1 MEGLPRGRRKL
12 RSRLRQY
19 YAAGAGKPSGTF
31 RFGPRWVAIVIDP
44 NEPMT
49 SPHVCFVGLG
59 NLPVLAPEYSDQPAG
74 GEALQ
79 HTLLARALARR
90 GWRVSMIVLDHGQRD
105 GATWDGV
112 KTYKAYRADEGIPVV
127 RFLHPRW
134 TKLQS
139 ALQRADADIYYTSCA
154 GAELGQ
160 VALFARRHGRK
171 VVFRIASDSD
181 CDPRAL
187 LVRYWRDRQ
196 LYRWGLTRADLV
208 LAQTPSQQR
217 ALVRNFGRSSRV
229 VGLAVEPAG
238 RRRAFQERDI
248 DALWVANVRA
258 LKRPLLFLEAAARLP
273 SLTFHLI
280 GARLAEAPELYEEVR
295 ARSESLPNVTFH
307 GFVPQHRVG
316 EFFERARIHVST
328 SDTEGFP
335 NTFLQAWSRG
345 TPVVT
350 FLDPEGMVSRNGL
363 GVSVS
368 DSEGLQAAIA
378 RLAGDPAA
386 WQAASA
392 RSTRYFDEHFD
403 ESQSVSAYMEAFSG
417 LLRESAPAAL
427 MSVGK

>member
-1 MEGLPRGRRKL
+1 M
-12 RSRLRQY
+12 
-19 YAAGAGKPSGTF
+19 
-31 RFGPRWVAIVIDP
+31 
-44 NEPMT
+44 
-49 SPHVCFVGLG
+49 
-59 NLPVLAPEYSDQPAG
+59 LAPEYCDQPAG

-90 GWRVSMIVLDHGQRD
+90 GWRVSMIVLDHGQPD

-112 KTYKAYRADEGIPVV
+112 RTYKAYRAEEGLPVV

-134 TKLQS
+134 TKLQG

-160 VALFARRHGRK
+160 MALFARRNGKR

-187 LVRYWRDRQ
+187 LVRYWRDRK
-196 LYRWGLTRADLV
+196 LYRWGLARADLV
-208 LAQTPSQQR
+208 LAQTAAQQR
-217 ALVRNFGRSSRV
+217 ALVRNFGRQSRV
-229 VGLAVEPAG
+229 VGLAVEAAG
-238 RRRAFQERDI
+238 RRPGFHERDI

-258 LKRPLLFLEAAARLP
+258 LKRPHLFLDAAVRLP
-273 SLTFHLI
+273 GLSFHLI
-280 GARLAEAPELYEEVR
+280 GARLAEAPALYEEVR

-307 GFVPQHRVG
+307 GFVPQHRIG
-316 EFFERARIHVST
+316 AFFERARLHVST

-350 FLDPEGMVSRNGL
+350 FLDPEGTISRNGT
-363 GVSVS
+363 GAAVS
-368 DSEGLQAAIA
+368 DPDGLHAAIA

-386 WQAASA
+386 WQAASSS
-392 RSTRYFDEHFD
+392 STRYYDQHFD
-403 ESQSVSAYMEAFSG
+403 ESRSVSAYLEAFSE
-417 LLRESAPAAL
+417 LLQARPPASSAAL
-427 MSVGK
+427 GG

>member
-1 MEGLPRGRRKL
+1 M
-12 RSRLRQY
+12 
-19 YAAGAGKPSGTF
+19 
-31 RFGPRWVAIVIDP
+31 VA
-44 NEPMT
+44 
-49 SPHVCFVGLG
+49 PHVCFVGLG

-90 GWRVSMIVLDHGQRD
+90 GWRVSMIVLDHGQSD

-112 KTYKAYRADEGIPVV
+112 KTFKAYRAEDGLPVV

-134 TKLQS
+134 TKLRS

-160 VALFARRHGRK
+160 IALFARRNRKK

-196 LYRWGLTRADLV
+196 LYRWGLARADLV
-208 LAQTPSQQR
+208 LAQTPAQQR
-217 ALVRNFGRSSRV
+217 ALVRNFGRQSRV
-229 VGLAVEPAG
+229 AGLAVEAAG
-238 RRRAFQERDI
+238 RRRAFHERDI
-248 DALWVANVRA
+248 DALWVANLRA
-258 LKRPLLFLEAAARLP
+258 LKRPHLFLDAAVRLP
-273 SLTFHLI
+273 SLSFHLI
-280 GARLAEAPELYEEVR
+280 GARLAEAPALYEEVR

-316 EFFERARIHVST
+316 AFFERARLHVST

-350 FLDPEGMVSRNGL
+350 FLDPEGAISRNGT
-363 GVSVS
+363 GAAVS
-368 DSEGLQAAIA
+368 DPDGLQAAIA
-378 RLAGDPAA
+378 RLARDPAA
-386 WQAASA
+386 WQAASSS
-392 RSTRYFDEHFD
+392 STSYYDEHFD
-403 ESQSVSAYMEAFSG
+403 ESRSVSAYLEAFSG
-417 LLRESAPAAL
+417 LLRARPPAASAAL
-427 MSVGK
+427 GK

>member
-1 MEGLPRGRRKL
+1 
-12 RSRLRQY
+12 
-19 YAAGAGKPSGTF
+19 
-31 RFGPRWVAIVIDP
+31 
-44 NEPMT
+44 MT
-49 SPHVCFVGLG
+49 PPHVCFVGLG
-59 NLPVLAPEYSDQPAG
+59 NLPVLAPEYSAQAAG

-90 GWRVSMIVLDHGQRD
+90 GWRVSMIVLDSGQAD

-112 KTYKAYRADEGIPVV
+112 KTYKAYRPDDGLPVV

-171 VVFRIASDSD
+171 VVFRVASDSD

-196 LYRWGLTRADLV
+196 LYRWGLARADLV

-217 ALVRNFGRSSRV
+217 ALMRNFGRRSEV

-238 RRRAFQERDI
+238 RRRTFEERDI

-258 LKRPLLFLEAAARLP
+258 LKRPFLFLEAAARLP
-273 SLTFHLI
+273 QLSFHLI
-280 GARLAEAPELYEEVR
+280 GARLAEAPALYEEVR
-295 ARSESLPNVTFH
+295 ARCESLPNVTFH
-307 GFVPQHRVG
+307 GLVPQHLVG
-316 EFFERARIHVST
+316 AFFERARVHVST

-335 NTFLQAWSRG
+335 NTFVQAWSRA

-350 FLDPEGMVSRNGL
+350 FLDPEGMIARNGM
-363 GVSVS
+363 GAAVS
-368 DSEGLQAAIA
+368 DADGLEAAIA
-378 RLAGDPAA
+378 RLGRDSAA
-386 WQAASA
+386 WQAASSSSA
-392 RSTRYFDEHFD
+392 RYFDEHFD
-403 ESQSVSAYMEAFSG
+403 ASRSVSAYTDAFIA
-417 LLRESAPAAL
+417 LLQPSAPTPMIFA
-427 MSVGK
+427 GK

>member
-1 MEGLPRGRRKL
+1 L
-12 RSRLRQY
+12 
-19 YAAGAGKPSGTF
+19 
-31 RFGPRWVAIVIDP
+31 VAIVIAP
-44 NEPMT
+44 NERMVA
-49 SPHVCFVGLG
+49 PHVCFVGLG

-90 GWRVSMIVLDHGQRD
+90 GWRVSMIVMDQGQSD

-112 KTYKAYRADEGIPVV
+112 KTYKAYRANEGIPVV

-134 TKLQS
+134 TKLRS

-154 GAELGQ
+154 SAELGQ
-160 VALFARRHGRK
+160 MALFARRYGKK

-196 LYRWGLTRADLV
+196 LYRWGLARADLV

-217 ALVRNFGRSSRV
+217 ALVRNFGRQSRV

-238 RRRAFQERDI
+238 RRRGFHERDI
-248 DALWVANVRA
+248 DALWVANIRA
-258 LKRPLLFLEAAARLP
+258 LKRPHLFLDAAARLP
-273 SLTFHLI
+273 GLSFHLL
-280 GARLAEAPELYEEVR
+280 GARLAEAPALYDEVR

-307 GFVPQHRVG
+307 GFVPQHRIG
-316 EFFERARIHVST
+316 AFFERARLHVST
-328 SDTEGFP
+328 SHTEGVP

-350 FLDPEGMVSRNGL
+350 FLDPEGLISRNGI
-363 GVSVS
+363 GAAVP
-368 DSEGLQAAIA
+368 DTDGLQAAIR

-386 WQAASA
+386 WQAASSS
-392 RSTRYFDEHFD
+392 STRYFDEHCN
-403 ESQSVSAYMEAFSG
+403 EAQIVSTYTDAFSA
-417 LLRESAPAAL
+417 LLQASAPAPL
-427 MSVGK
+427 ISVGQ

>member
-1 MEGLPRGRRKL
+1 M
-12 RSRLRQY
+12 
-19 YAAGAGKPSGTF
+19 
-31 RFGPRWVAIVIDP
+31 
-44 NEPMT
+44 
-49 SPHVCFVGLG
+49 
-59 NLPVLAPEYSDQPAG
+59 LAPEYSGHPAG
-74 GEALQ
+74 GEELQ
-79 HTLLARALARR
+79 HTLLARALVRR
-90 GWRVSMIVLDHGQRD
+90 GWRVSMIVRDHGQPD

-112 KTYKAYRADEGIPVV
+112 KTYKAYRPDEGIPVV

-139 ALQRADADIYYTSCA
+139 ALQRSGADVYYTSCA

-160 VALFARRHGRK
+160 VALWARRHRKK

-217 ALVRNFGRSSRV
+217 ALSRNFGRQSRV

-238 RRRAFQERDI
+238 QRRPFHERDI

-273 SLTFHLI
+273 GLSFHLI
-280 GARLAEAPELYEEVR
+280 GGRLAGAETLYEEVR
-295 ARSESLPNVTFH
+295 SRAQSLLNVTFH
-307 GFVPQHRVG
+307 GFVPQHRIG
-316 EFFERARIHVST
+316 EFFERARLHVST
-328 SDTEGFP
+328 SETEGFP

-345 TPVVT
+345 TPVIT
-350 FLDPEGMVSRNGL
+350 FLDPDGIVSAHRMGAA
-363 GVSVS
+363 VC
-368 DSEGLQAAIA
+368 DSEELQAAIA
-378 RLAGDPAA
+378 RLAREAAA

-392 RSTRYFDEHFD
+392 SATRYFDEQQN
-403 ESQSVSAYMEAFSG
+403 ESRIMSTYMEAFAG
-417 LLRESAPAAL
+417 LLPGSAAAPVG
-427 MSVGK
+427 SVSN

>member
-1 MEGLPRGRRKL
+1 MTAPR
-12 RSRLRQY
+12 
-19 YAAGAGKPSGTF
+19 
-31 RFGPRWVAIVIDP
+31 
-44 NEPMT
+44 
-49 SPHVCFVGLG
+49 VCFVGLG

-90 GWRVSMIVLDHGQRD
+90 GWPVSMIVLDHGQSD

-134 TKLQS
+134 TKLQG
-139 ALQRADADIYYTSCA
+139 AMERADADIYYTSCA

-196 LYRWGLTRADLV
+196 LYRWGLARADLV

-217 ALVRNFGRSSRV
+217 ALARNFARQSRI

-273 SLTFHLI
+273 GLSFHLI
-280 GARLAEAPELYEEVR
+280 GARLAEAPALYDEVR
-295 ARSESLPNVTFH
+295 ARSEALPNVTFH

-316 EFFERARIHVST
+316 AFFERARVHVST
-328 SDTEGFP
+328 SETEGFP
-335 NTFLQAWSRG
+335 NTFLQAWARG

-350 FLDPEGMVSRNGL
+350 FLDPEGMISRNGL
-363 GVSVS
+363 GATVS
-368 DSEGLQAAIA
+368 DCDGLHAAID
-378 RLAGDPAA
+378 RLARDPAE
-386 WQAASA
+386 WQAASS

-403 ESQSVSAYMEAFSG
+403 ETQSLSAYMEAFSG
-417 LLRESAPAAL
+417 LMRATAPAPL
-427 MSVGK
+427 LSVGE

>member
-1 MEGLPRGRRKL
+1 MAAPR
-12 RSRLRQY
+12 
-19 YAAGAGKPSGTF
+19 
-31 RFGPRWVAIVIDP
+31 
-44 NEPMT
+44 
-49 SPHVCFVGLG
+49 VCFVGLG

-90 GWRVSMIVLDHGQRD
+90 GWRASMIVLDCGQSD

-112 KTYKAYRADEGIPVV
+112 KTYKAYRADDGLPVV

-134 TKLQS
+134 TRLQS

-160 VALFARRHGRK
+160 IALFARRHGRK

-181 CDPRAL
+181 CDPRTL

-196 LYRWGLTRADLV
+196 LYRWGLARADLV
-208 LAQTPSQQR
+208 LAQTASQQR
-217 ALVRNFGRSSRV
+217 ALVRNFGRQSRV

-238 RRRAFQERDI
+238 RRRGFHERDI

-273 SLTFHLI
+273 SLSFHLI
-280 GARLAEAPELYEEVR
+280 GARLAEAPALYEEVR
-295 ARSESLPNVTFH
+295 ARAASLPNVTFH
-307 GFVPQHRVG
+307 GLVPQHRVG
-316 EFFERARIHVST
+316 AFFERARVHVST
-328 SDTEGFP
+328 SETEGFP
-335 NTFLQAWSRG
+335 NTFVQAWSRG

-350 FLDPEGMVSRNGL
+350 FLDPERMISRTGMGAA
-363 GVSVS
+363 VS
-368 DSEGLQAAIA
+368 DAEELHAAIA

-386 WQAASA
+386 WQAASSSSA
-392 RSTRYFDEHFD
+392 RYFDEHFD
-403 ESQSVSAYMEAFSG
+403 ESRSVSAYTEAFSG
-417 LLRESAPAAL
+417 LLRVCERAPLRA
-427 MSVGK
+427 VGK

>member
-1 MEGLPRGRRKL
+1 LL
-12 RSRLRQY
+12 
-19 YAAGAGKPSGTF
+19 
-31 RFGPRWVAIVIDP
+31 AIVTVTS
-44 NEPMT
+44 EPM
-49 SPHVCFVGLG
+49 SAPHVCFVGLG

-90 GWRVSMIVLDHGQRD
+90 GWRASMIVLDSGQSD

-112 KTYKAYRADEGIPVV
+112 KTYKAYRADDGIPVV

-160 VALFARRHGRK
+160 VALFARRHGK
-171 VVFRIASDSD
+171 KLVFRIASDSD

-196 LYRWGLTRADLV
+196 LYQWGLARADLV

-217 ALVRNFGRSSRV
+217 ALVRNFARQSQV
-229 VGLAVEPAG
+229 MGLAVEPAG
-238 RRRAFQERDI
+238 RRRAFHERDI

-258 LKRPLLFLEAAARLP
+258 LKRPHLFLEAAARLP
-273 SLTFHLI
+273 GLSFHLI
-280 GARLAEAPELYEEVR
+280 GARLAEAPALYDEVR
-295 ARSESLPNVTFH
+295 ARAETLPNVSFH
-307 GFVPQHRVG
+307 GLVPQHRVG
-316 EFFERARIHVST
+316 AFFERARIHVST
-328 SDTEGFP
+328 SETEGFP
-335 NTFLQAWSRG
+335 NTFVQAWSRG

-350 FLDPEGMVSRNGL
+350 FLDPERMVSRNGL
-363 GVSVS
+363 GAAVS
-368 DSEGLQAAIA
+368 DAEGLHTAIA
-378 RLAGDPAA
+378 SLAGDSSA

-392 RSTRYFDEHFD
+392 SSARYFDEHFD
-403 ESQSVSAYMEAFSG
+403 ESQLVGAYMEAFSS
-417 LLRESAPAAL
+417 LLRASPPASL
-427 MSVGK
+427 LSVGK